1 MPSRT
6 IPGLALCL
14 AIAVAAWLLAQAE
27 HALLGRAWIEPL
39 VLAILLGAVIRTAWT
54 PGASFREGIALSA
67 KQVLEV
73 AIVLLGLTLDIPLL
87 LRAGPLLAL
96 GIVVAVGA
104 ALGAGYLLGRLLGL
118 RARLAMLVACGNAIC
133 GNSAI
138 AAIAPVIG
146 AEPDDVAS
154 SIAFTAVLGVLV
166 VLALPLLIGP
176 LGLTHYQFGVVAG
189 LTVYAVPQ
197 VLAATLPVSD
207 LSGQVGT
214 LVKLTRVLMLGPIV
228 LGLSFAMR
236 ARGVAAT
243 HRIALGRVVPWF
255 ILGFLLCAAIRAT
268 GAVPVPA
275 VDLARLASGWL
286 TIVAMAALGL
296 GVDVRVLRRVGGAV
310 TATAIGGLMILLA
323 ISLVIVRT
331 IHTP

>member
-1 MPSRT
+1 MPTRT
-6 IPGLALCL
+6 FPGLALCA
-14 AIAVAAWLLAQAE
+14 AIAVAALLLAQAE
-27 HALLGRAWIEPL
+27 HTLLGRAWIEAL
-39 VLAILLGAVIRTAWT
+39 VLAILLGAAIRTAWT
-54 PGASFREGIALSA
+54 PGARFHEGIALSA

-73 AIVLLGLTLDIPLL
+73 AIVLLGLTLDVPLL
-87 LRAGPLLAL
+87 LRAGPMLAL

-104 ALGAGYLLGRLLGL
+104 ALATGYLLGRLLGL

-166 VLALPLLIGP
+166 VLALPLLIVP
-176 LGLTHYQFGVVAG
+176 LHLSHYQFGVVAG

-236 ARGVAAT
+236 ARGASAT
-243 HRIALGRVVPWF
+243 HHVALGRVVPWF
-255 ILGFLLCAAIRAT
+255 IIGFLACAVVRAT
-268 GAVPVPA
+268 GVVPMPV
-275 VDLARLASGWL
+275 VDVARVVSGWL

-296 GVDVRVLRRVGGAV
+296 GVDVRVLKRVGGAV
-310 TATAIGGLMILLA
+310 TATAIGGLLILLA
-323 ISLVIVRT
+323 ISVAIVRT
-331 IHTP
+331 IATP